1 MNLNETGKRRK
12 IILSEDISSDNL
24 AQKEQDMEAFGYV
37 ILGLI
42 ENLDHVTYVYQSEAV
57 EKMLTITAEDAST
70 FLGEDIKKCGKKIRT
85 LDALLQKTGLMRAA
99 Y

>member
-1 MNLNETGKRRK
+1 M
-12 IILSEDISSDNL
+12 
-24 AQKEQDMEAFGYV
+24 

-42 ENLDHVTYVYQSEAV
+42 ENLDHVTYVYQSEGV

-85 LDALLQKTGLMRAA
+85 LDALLQKTGLMRAVF
-99 Y
+99 